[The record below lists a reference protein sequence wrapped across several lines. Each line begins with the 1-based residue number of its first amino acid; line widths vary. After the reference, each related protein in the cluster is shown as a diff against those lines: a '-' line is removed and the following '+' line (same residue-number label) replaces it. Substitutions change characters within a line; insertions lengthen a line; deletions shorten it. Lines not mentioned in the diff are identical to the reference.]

1 MRLEMSPCVT
11 HAKNK
16 AKYYPRHS
24 WREKKKKKL
33 KQKSCILRMISE
45 SVDKDNLLPILNYLP
60 FEKLCK

>member
-24 WREKKKKKL
+24 WREKKKEIKTK
-33 KQKSCILRMISE
+33 IM
-45 SVDKDNLLPILNYLP
+45 Y
-60 FEKLCK
+60 FENDFRKCG